1 MDITNKIGDYLK
13 QDTVNEVRLPKSVKK
28 FIDYCMDYGVSK
40 REVDSIIRKNK
51 NNLSDAIDDIM
62 ELVRD
67 DVSPG
72 DFDEID
78 QLLSS

>member
-1 MDITNKIGDYLK
+1 MKTIDKYLITEKK
-13 QDTVNEVRLPKSVKK
+13 LPKAVKK
-28 FIDYCMDYGVSK
+28 FVDYCIEYGASK
-40 REVDSIIRKNK
+40 KDVDKLLKNHD
-51 NNLSDAIDDIM
+51 LSDAIDEIM

-78 QLLSS
+78 SLMSAAQSEA